1 MNRSRNFSV
10 DANLNVPRQLA
21 AVPGV
26 GSSAT
31 SANDVNWD
39 LSILTGSADT
49 KSVLDLL
56 DEALAKATALER
68 HRGTIAS
75 LDAAALG
82 AVLRETGAVLELLE
96 RSGNRAFLEF
106 AGNVNDPA
114 NGQLVS
120 NVRERSTTVSTKL
133 IFLDLEWCAIDEARA
148 LVLMADPALE
158 FCKHYL
164 ALARTMRP
172 HQLSESEER
181 VMTEKSV
188 TGVAAW
194 TRLFEEQLAA
204 IVVDAGA
211 DQVPLE
217 VALART
223 MNPDPAIRKE
233 MATAITKALE
243 PGLRTRAYIYNTLLA
258 DKSTDDRLRAYDSW
272 SSSRNLANQASD
284 ASVKALVDA
293 VAKRND
299 IPQRWYR
306 LKGQLMG
313 VEQLNFYDRN
323 AALDLGTGDDLVSWP
338 EAVELVTNAYNDFSP
353 ELGAAA
359 KAFFD
364 NPWIDAGVRDG
375 KQGGAF
381 CAPIVPGLNPFLL
394 VSYTGTR
401 RDVLTLA
408 HEVGHGIHFLLA
420 GEHQSVFELMMP
432 LTVAE
437 TASVFGETL
446 TFGRLLEKET
456 DPCRRLALLAAN
468 VDGQIAT
475 VFRQVAM
482 YRFEDMCHEQRR
494 RDGELTVDAI
504 NANWMTTQSELFGGT
519 VNAAGYETWWSYVT
533 HFVHVPGYV
542 YAYAFGQL
550 LALSVYQRSQQVGES
565 FVPGYLE
572 LLRSGGSRSPEGLAA
587 KVGCDLTD
595 PNFWDAGLE
604 LVDATLRQAEEAAAI
619 VASL

>member
-1 MNRSRNFSV
+1 MNSNLHREPLRQVSPGSGSGA
-10 DANLNVPRQLA
+10 AN
-21 AVPGV
+21 
-26 GSSAT
+26 
-31 SANDVNWD
+31 ANEVNWD
-39 LSILTGSADT
+39 LSVLTGSADVQ
-49 KSVLDLL
+49 SAVALL
-56 DEALAKATALER
+56 DEALEKATAIER

-75 LDAAALG
+75 LDATAFAAVMHEAA
-82 AVLRETGAVLELLE
+82 AVVELLE
-96 RSGNRAFLEF
+96 RCGNRAFLEF
-106 AGNVNDPA
+106 AGDVRDSSK
-114 NGQLVS
+114 GQLVS
-120 NVRERSTTVSTKL
+120 MVRERSTGVSTKL
-133 IFLDLEWCAIDEARA
+133 IFLDLEWCAVDDARA
-148 LVLMADPALE
+148 RQIMADPALS

-204 IVVDAGA
+204 ITVETNGESF
-211 DQVPLE
+211 PLE

-223 MNPDPAIRKE
+223 MHIDPVVRKE
-233 MATAITKALE
+233 TAAAITKALE

-313 VEQLNFYDRN
+313 VDQLQFFDRN

-338 EAVELVTNAYNDFSP
+338 EAVELVINAYNDFSP

-381 CAPIVPGLNPFLL
+381 CAPIVPGIHPFLL

-456 DPCRRLALLAAN
+456 DPRRRLSLLAAN

-482 YRFEDMCHEQRR
+482 Y
-494 RDGELTVDAI
+494 V
-504 NANWMTTQSELFGGT
+504 S
-519 VNAAGYETWWSYVT
+519 
-533 HFVHVPGYV
+533 
-542 YAYAFGQL
+542 
-550 LALSVYQRSQQVGES
+550 
-565 FVPGYLE
+565 
-572 LLRSGGSRSPEGLAA
+572 
-587 KVGCDLTD
+587 
-595 PNFWDAGLE
+595 
-604 LVDATLRQAEEAAAI
+604 
-619 VASL
+619 

>member
-1 MNRSRNFSV
+1 MKTTQHV
-10 DANLNVPRQLA
+10 AALRQVA
-21 AVPGV
+21 SSGA
-26 GSSAT
+26 GSGAM
-31 SANDVNWD
+31 SANEVRWD
-39 LSILTGSADT
+39 LSALTGSKDAQ
-49 KSVLDLL
+49 SAVGLL
-56 DEALAKATALER
+56 DEALEKATALER

-75 LDAAALG
+75 FSASDLAG
-82 AVLRETGAVLELLE
+82 VLRETAAVVELLE
-96 RSGNRAFLEF
+96 RCGNRAFLEF
-106 AGNVNDPA
+106 AGDVRDSA

-120 NVRERSTTVSTKL
+120 MVRERSTAVSTKL
-133 IFLDLEWCAIDEARA
+133 IFLDLEWCAVDEGQAQE
-148 LVLMADPALE
+148 LMADPALG

-172 HQLSESEER
+172 HQLSEAEER

-204 IVVDAGA
+204 IAVEVGGESF
-211 DQVPLE
+211 PLE

-223 MNPDPAIRKE
+223 MHTDPVVRQE
-233 MATAITKALE
+233 TATAITKALE

-258 DKSTDDRLRAYDSW
+258 DKSTDDRLRAYASW

-284 ASVKALVDA
+284 ASVKALVEA

-323 AALDLGTGDDLVSWP
+323 AALDFGTGDDLVSWP
-338 EAVELVTNAYNDFSP
+338 EAVELVVNAYNDFSP
-353 ELGAAA
+353 ILGAAA
-359 KAFFD
+359 KSFFD

-381 CAPIVPGLNPFLL
+381 CAPSVPQINPFLL

-446 TFGRLLEKET
+446 TFGRLLETET
-456 DPCRRLALLAAN
+456 DPRRRLSLLASN

-482 YRFEDMCHEQRR
+482 YRFEDLCHAQRR
-494 RDGELTVDAI
+494 RDGELTVEAF

-519 VNAAGYETWWSYVT
+519 VNATGYDTWWSYVT

-550 LALSVYQRSQQVGES
+550 LALSVYQRSQKVGTS

-572 LLRSGGSRSPEGLAA
+572 LLRAGGSRSPEGLAA
-587 KVGCDLTD
+587 MVGCDLTD

-619 VASL
+619 VASLH

>member
-1 MNRSRNFSV
+1 MMKPNRNVEVIRQV
-10 DANLNVPRQLA
+10 DIP
-21 AVPGV
+21 V
-26 GSSAT
+26 GTGSGAS

-39 LSILTGSADT
+39 LSILTGSSEVQSA
-49 KSVLDLL
+49 VALL
-56 DEALAKATALER
+56 DEALVKATAIGR
-68 HRGTIAS
+68 HRGTVAS
-75 LDAAALG
+75 LNATAFAA
-82 AVLRETGAVLELLE
+82 VMRETATVLELLE
-96 RSGNRAFLEF
+96 RCGNRAFLEF
-106 AGNVNDPA
+106 AGDVRDSA
-114 NGQLVS
+114 NGQFVS
-120 NVRERSTTVSTKL
+120 MVRERSTAVSTKL
-133 IFLDLEWCAIDEARA
+133 IFLDLEWCAVDEARA
-148 LVLMADPALE
+148 QALMADPALA

-194 TRLFEEQLAA
+194 TRLFEEQLAV
-204 IVVDAGA
+204 ITVESNSESF
-211 DQVPLE
+211 PLE
-217 VALART
+217 AALART
-223 MNPDPAIRKE
+223 MHTDPLVRKE
-233 MATAITKALE
+233 TAAAITKALE

-258 DKSTDDRLRAYDSW
+258 DKSVDDRLRSYDSW

-293 VAKRND
+293 VVQRND

-313 VEQLNFYDRN
+313 VDQLNFYDRN
-323 AALDLGTGDDLVSWP
+323 AALDFGTGDDLVSWP
-338 EAVELVTNAYNDFSP
+338 EAVELVVTAYNDFSP

-359 KAFFD
+359 RAFFD

-381 CAPIVPGLNPFLL
+381 CAPIAPGINPFLL

-420 GEHQSVFELMMP
+420 GEDQSVFELMMP

-456 DPCRRLALLAAN
+456 DPHRRLSLLAAN

-482 YRFEDMCHEQRR
+482 YRFEDMCHQQRR
-494 RDGELTVDAI
+494 RDGELTVEAI

-550 LALSVYQRSQQVGES
+550 LALSVYQRSQNIGAS
-565 FVPGYLE
+565 FVPGYLK
-572 LLRSGGSRSPEGLAA
+572 LLRAGGSRSPEGLAA
-587 KVGCDLTD
+587 MVGCDLTD

-604 LVDATLRQAEEAAAI
+604 LVDATLRQAEEAAA
-619 VASL
+619 VVGSLRK

>member
-1 MNRSRNFSV
+1 MMNTNLHREPLRQVSPGSGSGA
-10 DANLNVPRQLA
+10 AN
-21 AVPGV
+21 
-26 GSSAT
+26 
-31 SANDVNWD
+31 ANDVNWD
-39 LSILTGSADT
+39 LSVLTGSADVQ
-49 KSVLDLL
+49 SAVVLL
-56 DEALAKATALER
+56 DEALEKATAIER

-75 LDAAALG
+75 LDATAFAAVMREAA
-82 AVLRETGAVLELLE
+82 AVVELLE
-96 RSGNRAFLEF
+96 RCGNRAFLEF
-106 AGNVNDPA
+106 AGDVRDSA

-120 NVRERSTTVSTKL
+120 MVRERSTGVNTKL
-133 IFLDLEWCAIDEARA
+133 IFLDLEWCAVDDVRA
-148 LVLMADPALE
+148 QQMMADPALS

-204 IVVDAGA
+204 ITVETNGESF
-211 DQVPLE
+211 PLE

-223 MNPDPAIRKE
+223 MHTDPVVRKE
-233 MATAITKALE
+233 TASAITKALE

-313 VEQLNFYDRN
+313 VDQLQFFDRN
-323 AALDLGTGDDLVSWP
+323 AALDFGTGDDLVAWP
-338 EAVELVTNAYNDFSP
+338 EAVELVINAYNDFSP
-353 ELGAAA
+353 ILGAAA

-381 CAPIVPGLNPFLL
+381 CAPIVPGVHPFLL

-456 DPCRRLALLAAN
+456 DPRRRLSLLASN

-482 YRFEDMCHEQRR
+482 YRFEDMCHQQRR
-494 RDGELTVDAI
+494 RDGELTVEAI

-550 LALSVYQRSQQVGES
+550 LALSVYQRSQQVGAS
-565 FVPGYLE
+565 FVSGYLE
-572 LLRSGGSRSPEGLAA
+572 LLRAGGSRSPEGLASM
-587 KVGCDLTD
+587 VGCDLTD

-604 LVDATLRQAEEAAAI
+604 LVDATLREAEEAAAI
-619 VASL
+619 VASLPK

>member
-1 MNRSRNFSV
+1 MKTTQHVAAFRQVASTGTGSGA
-10 DANLNVPRQLA
+10 AN
-21 AVPGV
+21 
-26 GSSAT
+26 
-31 SANDVNWD
+31 ANEVRWD
-39 LSILTGSADT
+39 LSALTGSQDAQ
-49 KSVLDLL
+49 SAVGLL
-56 DEALAKATALER
+56 DDALDKATALER

-75 LDAAALG
+75 LSASALAGVMREAAA
-82 AVLRETGAVLELLE
+82 VVELLE
-96 RSGNRAFLEF
+96 RCGNRAFLEF
-106 AGNVNDPA
+106 AGDVGDSA

-120 NVRERSTTVSTKL
+120 MVRERSTAVSTKL
-133 IFLDLEWCAIDEARA
+133 IFLDLEWCAVDEGQAQE
-148 LVLMADPALE
+148 LMADPALG

-172 HQLSESEER
+172 HQLSEAEER

-188 TGVAAW
+188 SGVAAW

-204 IVVDAGA
+204 IAVETGGESF
-211 DQVPLE
+211 PLE

-223 MNPDPAIRKE
+223 MHTNPVVRQE
-233 MATAITKALE
+233 TATAITKALE

-258 DKSTDDRLRAYDSW
+258 DKSTDDRLRAYESW

-284 ASVKALVDA
+284 ASVKALVEA

-313 VEQLNFYDRN
+313 VDQLNFYDRN
-323 AALDLGTGDDLVSWP
+323 AALDFGTGDDLVSWP
-338 EAVELVTNAYNDFSP
+338 EAVELVVNAYNDFSP
-353 ELGAAA
+353 VLGAAA
-359 KAFFD
+359 KSFFD

-381 CAPIVPGLNPFLL
+381 CAPSVPQINPFLL

-446 TFGRLLEKET
+446 TFGRLLETET
-456 DPCRRLALLAAN
+456 DPRRRLSLLASN

-482 YRFEDMCHEQRR
+482 YRFEDLCHEQRR
-494 RDGELTVDAI
+494 RDGELTVEAF
-504 NANWMTTQSELFGGT
+504 NSNWMTTQSELFGGT
-519 VNAAGYETWWSYVT
+519 VDATGYDTWWSYVT

-550 LALSVYQRSQQVGES
+550 LALSVYQRSQQVGTS

-572 LLRSGGSRSPEGLAA
+572 LLRAGGSRSPEGLAA
-587 KVGCDLTD
+587 MVGCDLTD

-619 VASL
+619 VASLL

>member
-1 MNRSRNFSV
+1 MNRNP
-10 DANLNVPRQLA
+10 NVTVLRQA
-21 AVPGV
+21 GAVPGS
-26 GSSAT
+26 GLSA
-31 SANDVNWD
+31 SGPNEVNWD
-39 LSILTGSADT
+39 LSILTGSADA
-49 KSVLDLL
+49 KSVFALL
-56 DEALAKATALER
+56 DEALQRATELER
-68 HRGTIAS
+68 HRGTIGS
-75 LDAAALG
+75 LNATALAA
-82 AVLRETGAVLELLE
+82 VMHETAQILELLE

-106 AGNVNDPA
+106 AGNVSDPA

-120 NVRERSTTVSTKL
+120 MVRERSTTVSTKM
-133 IFLDLEWCAIDEARA
+133 IFLDLEWCAVDEAQA
-148 LVLMADPALE
+148 VLLMADPALT

-204 IVVDAGA
+204 IVVDAGV
-211 DQVPLE
+211 DQIPLE

-223 MNPDPAIRKE
+223 MNPDATIRKE
-233 MATAITKALE
+233 TATAITKALE

-258 DKSTDDRLRAYDSW
+258 DKSTDDRLRVYESW

-293 VAKRND
+293 VVKRND

-313 VEQLNFYDRN
+313 VDQLNFYDRN

-338 EAVELVTNAYNDFSP
+338 DAVALVTNAYNDFSP
-353 ELGAAA
+353 VLGAAA
-359 KAFFD
+359 KAFFE

-381 CAPIVPGLNPFLL
+381 CAPIVPGMNPFLL

-446 TFGRLLEKET
+446 TFGRLLETET
-456 DPCRRLALLAAN
+456 DPRRRLSLLAAN

-482 YRFEDMCHEQRR
+482 YRFEDMCHQQRR
-494 RDGELTVDAI
+494 RDGELTVEAI

-550 LALSVYQRSQQVGES
+550 LALSVYQRSRQVGES
-565 FVPGYLE
+565 FVSGYLE
-572 LLRSGGSRSPEGLAA
+572 LLRAGGSRSPEGLAGM
-587 KVGCDLTD
+587 VGCDLTD

-604 LVDATLRQAEEAAAI
+604 LVDATLREAEEAAAI
-619 VASL
+619 VASLQ

>member
-1 MNRSRNFSV
+1 MKITHDV
-10 DANLNVPRQLA
+10 DVCRQSEA
-21 AVPGV
+21 PVGS
-26 GSSAT
+26 GSSAA
-31 SANDVNWD
+31 SPNEVQWD
-39 LSILTGSADT
+39 LSILTGSTDA
-49 KSVLDLL
+49 KSVIGLL
-56 DEALAKATALER
+56 EQALEKATALER

-75 LDAAALG
+75 LDAPSFAGVMQETAAI
-82 AVLRETGAVLELLE
+82 LELLE

-106 AGNVNDPA
+106 AGDVRDPA

-120 NVRERSTTVSTKL
+120 MVRERSTTVSTKL
-133 IFLDLEWCAIDEARA
+133 IFLDLEWCAVDGAHATE
-148 LVLMADPALE
+148 LMADPALA

-164 ALARTMRP
+164 AVARTMAP
-172 HQLSESEER
+172 HQLGEAEER

-204 IVVDAGA
+204 ITVHAGS
-211 DQVPLE
+211 DHIPLE

-223 MNPDPAIRKE
+223 MSPDPAVRKE
-233 MATAITKALE
+233 TATAITEALE

-258 DKSTDDRLRAYDSW
+258 DKSTDDRLRAYTSW
-272 SSSRNLANQASD
+272 SSSRNLANQATD

-293 VAKRND
+293 VARRND

-313 VEQLNFYDRN
+313 VDQLNFYDRN
-323 AALDLGTGDDLVSWP
+323 AALDFGTGDDVVSWP
-338 EAVELVTNAYNDFSP
+338 EAIALVTNAYNDFSP
-353 ELGAAA
+353 VLGAAA
-359 KAFFD
+359 KEFFD

-381 CAPIVPGLNPFLL
+381 CAPIAPGINPFLL

-420 GEHQSVFELMMP
+420 GQHQSVFELMMP

-456 DPCRRLALLAAN
+456 DPRRRLSLLAAN

-482 YRFEDMCHEQRR
+482 FRFEDMCHEQRR
-494 RDGELTVDAI
+494 RDGELSVDAI

-550 LALSVYQRSQQVGES
+550 LALSVYQRSLQVGES

-572 LLRSGGSRSPEGLAA
+572 LLRAGGSRSPEGLAA
-587 KVGCDLTD
+587 LVGCDLTD
-595 PNFWDAGLE
+595 ANFWEAGLE

-619 VASL
+619 VASLPN